1 MKLSPTPS
9 RAAGQHAS
17 GLPAAAEEAVVDTST
32 KASIEARARR
42 WRHGHPPLRLSRRL
56 AASSSLPVLQRRAPK
71 LHLTEA
77 LATAAATTDL
87 TSVISAATPSGI
99 HAGPATV
106 PGSSSFVMVLPVHFG
121 SFLGGWAD
129 QFDATAFGISPTE
142 ALELQD
148 HAMTATAFSVT
159 ARLISGCTTTR
170 SHGQCRGRHAAR
182 RRAGGADPWLASGG
196 GRGTG
201 GARGLE
207 ACGGS
212 AVPAHRRLGCGA
224 WRDCERFLV
233 KHFDLSVD
241 FAVEDALPRLEQWGL
256 VRRLVQKGP
265 GKLKF
270 EAVHVETAALALQEI
285 WQKSFAALAAPPETA
300 TFPLSNLISGQER
313 APATNQDSLF
323 RAATS
328 GATATAAEQD
338 AAAAAAGPAASAAA
352 AAPATPP
359 LKPSSSTAT
368 SAAAAKTSSGGGGG
382 GGGGGGLFSFCDW
395 LVATRV
401 LLVGGFSHIS
411 GRSGGVGGGGRGR
424 GFFFTGAP
432 PGACVPD
439 AWPGA
444 ETREGRAAGG
454 SSDGS
459 ALPGLQECRWGVP
472 YATISHG
479 LLDAIC
485 KRVGCKG
492 AFCEDPG
499 GGKRGVLQLL
509 AKRRQAECMEDE
521 CPTD

>member
-1 MKLSPTPS
+1 MTQGIGSALAELLLALDMDARTLCLAASHRRRARERRRAHEAWRPAAALLCRPIGAWDAVLGRSSRIRIYLVSHSGRAASAAAGCASAAAGTGSALGLGSCWRWMWTPS
-9 RAAGQHAS
+9 RF
-17 GLPAAAEEAVVDTST
+17 
-32 KASIEARARR
+32 AR
-42 WRHGHPPLRLSRRL
+42 
-56 AASSSLPVLQRRAPK
+56 Q
-71 LHLTEA
+71 
-77 LATAAATTDL
+77 
-87 TSVISAATPSGI
+87 
-99 HAGPATV
+99 
-106 PGSSSFVMVLPVHFG
+106 
-121 SFLGGWAD
+121 
-129 QFDATAFGISPTE
+129 
-142 ALELQD
+142 
-148 HAMTATAFSVT
+148 
-159 ARLISGCTTTR
+159 
-170 SHGQCRGRHAAR
+170 
-182 RRAGGADPWLASGG
+182 LASGG